1 MSHVRNS
8 EELRTRLMQDSG
20 EDILAFGW
28 GLIGMKNV
36 FVGLTPSALFIEYV
50 SFSGNMKET
59 RRIALE
65 ELIFAF
71 AQKGDASTP
80 GLMKWNYQSRIT
92 EGLTGTLLYK
102 ENSGKLTHILFRKI
116 PNHETNDKAPF
127 RITEKLSAIKPEL
140 VYMPDLKS
148 MRDKQTKGGYFR
160 RFAVI
165 SLVVTVVLTTVFM
178 FAAGGDWSKSATIG
192 IAAGVILGAVFAPLI
207 PIFKRMITGQG

>member
-1 MSHVRNS
+1 MRFRHIISV
-8 EELRTRLMQDSG
+8 
-20 EDILAFGW
+20 
-28 GLIGMKNV
+28 LI
-36 FVGLTPSALFIEYV
+36 FVA
-50 SFSGNMKET
+50 
-59 RRIALE
+59 
-65 ELIFAF
+65 LIFAF